1 APQLEPTSASN
12 SVLPNRPEQTQ
23 SPQTPPTPD
32 WLRSGQSSAQLMQS
46 AGQRSQTMRYQN
58 RPSQILTANENEILF
73 SLLGD
78 RCTALATTVCRLF
91 FSKHGRWKLKCT
103 ASSLL
108 FATLIDAHFFYV
120 STYNE
125 RSLIFE
131 QEIYQGMEYERVDPT
146 LYQFEA
152 DDKVV
157 AVNFMESEIGRA
169 EAEEIANHLNH
180 QVTRMGLREDIPE
193 PLSSPSA
200 DSSEGKNGK
209 KKKKGKESAEKPPKI
224 KTGARLKAFFKRHK
238 PGRSKDRDKTVEG
251 AGKSKKIRPE
261 DISGPTDSRHVLHV
275 GYNDAQNKDAKY
287 ELDIA
292 KDPALRFLLGKLGYD
307 LDKTAQSSYGREQI
321 AKVVNSI
328 GGMEQ
333 VYAAAASQG
342 FDSPMTPVS
351 QMSARSP
358 ASESFY
364 ETTPPVLRVHTDRQE
379 SPIHSTPSRGNDTT
393 ASAPGSPESSEKL
406 KMSARSPGSDSYCLN
421 TPAVPSVHAQTP
433 ESPSKSFLSRVND
446 TKASPGSPDNSESS
460 PFGQSNDPLNA
471 ALRAFKHHLAVL
483 TTVKAV
489 RLANPMIH

>member
-1 APQLEPTSASN
+1 APQSEPTSASN

-46 AGQRSQTMRYQN
+46 AGQRSQTIRYQN

-103 ASSLL
+103 CVLS
-108 FATLIDAHFFYV
+108 FVRDANRRSFFLRF
-120 STYNE
+120 YNIYE

-200 DSSEGKNGK
+200 DSSEGKNG
-209 KKKKGKESAEKPPKI
+209 
-224 KTGARLKAFFKRHK
+224 
-238 PGRSKDRDKTVEG
+238 
-251 AGKSKKIRPE
+251 
-261 DISGPTDSRHVLHV
+261 
-275 GYNDAQNKDAKY
+275 
-287 ELDIA
+287 
-292 KDPALRFLLGKLGYD
+292 
-307 LDKTAQSSYGREQI
+307 
-321 AKVVNSI
+321 
-328 GGMEQ
+328 
-333 VYAAAASQG
+333 
-342 FDSPMTPVS
+342 
-351 QMSARSP
+351 
-358 ASESFY
+358 
-364 ETTPPVLRVHTDRQE
+364 
-379 SPIHSTPSRGNDTT
+379 
-393 ASAPGSPESSEKL
+393 
-406 KMSARSPGSDSYCLN
+406 
-421 TPAVPSVHAQTP
+421 
-433 ESPSKSFLSRVND
+433 
-446 TKASPGSPDNSESS
+446 
-460 PFGQSNDPLNA
+460 
-471 ALRAFKHHLAVL
+471 
-483 TTVKAV
+483 
-489 RLANPMIH
+489 